1 MHRSIRLFIAV
12 LALLAVAGGTALAA
26 RQTGVDDSRAP
37 LAASHEASPAA
48 NEADEADEPMTEEAA
63 AALVERLAGAGLETD
78 AATLTA
84 LAADHGVGGAVRL
97 LGWAQE
103 KELDVAFIADMR
115 ADGMGWG
122 QIAKELDVH
131 PGIGKWMRGAHEPG
145 GDADDAG
152 DEAGALGQ
160 GGPHGLPDQARGNGR
175 ANAPGQANRP

>member
-26 RQTGVDDSRAP
+26 RQTGFDDSRAP
-37 LAASHEASPAA
+37 LAASHQPSPAA
-48 NEADEADEPMTEEAA
+48 DEADEADEPMTADAA
-63 AALVERLAGAGLETD
+63 AALVERLDGAGLETD
-78 AATLTA
+78 VATLTA

-103 KELDVAFIADMR
+103 SGRDVDEIVAMR
-115 ADGMGWG
+115 AEGMGWG
-122 QIAKELDVH
+122 QIARQLDVR

-145 GDADDAG
+145 EDGG
-152 DEAGALGQ
+152 EAGALGE
-160 GGPHGLPDQARGNGR
+160 GGPHGVPDRARGNGR